1 MVERLIRNQLTRVR
15 LSLEAPIFWRGGITI
30 FDLSQ
35 FNLKTD
41 LYDLTNFE
49 LYYKYGGSTFYYT
62 KFRCI
67 DNPKLLVEVSFKC
80 KNFVIDYNSFIITY
94 SEIVKDNRRYI
105 HRLNKPAVM
114 QYENGKPNYQSY
126 YSYGNYSNPEGPAVI
141 KLYDDDKY
149 FIDGIEI
156 ESETF
161 SSLRNN
167 CLKDEIDFT
176 INYTNKIILVLE
188 KMATY
193 YKAKSILDSIDQ
205 IKVMLQLINKLS

>member
-1 MVERLIRNQLTRVR
+1 M
-15 LSLEAPIFWRGGITI
+15 
-30 FDLSQ
+30 
-35 FNLKTD
+35 
-41 LYDLTNFE
+41 
-49 LYYKYGGSTFYYT
+49 
-62 KFRCI
+62 
-67 DNPKLLVEVSFKC
+67 
-80 KNFVIDYNSFIITY
+80 TY

-105 HRLNKPAVM
+105 HRFYKPAVI

-126 YSYGNYSNPEGPAVI
+126 YLYGKYSNPEGPAVI
-141 KLYDDDKY
+141 KLYDDDRY

-176 INYTNKIILVLE
+176 INYTNKTILVLE

-205 IKVMLQLINKLS
+205 IKVMLQLTNKLS